1 MGEWWLLWAMVEWLV
16 FTLDRREVDEQ
27 VIARFQK
34 EPKEDDI
41 PSIHLT
47 SMSDLFLTP
56 TVLGDFDLPSAKLPS
71 YPIMFLMVIHTRPSP
86 IVAVSH
92 SITALL

>member
-1 MGEWWLLWAMVEWLV
+1 MVEWLV

-27 VIARFQK
+27 VVARFQK

-47 SMSDLFLTP
+47 SMSD
-56 TVLGDFDLPSAKLPS
+56 
-71 YPIMFLMVIHTRPSP
+71 
-86 IVAVSH
+86 
-92 SITALL
+92 